1 MPLIIVLII
10 ILGASIGIIAY
21 FLIKSII
28 TPKKMETLFK
38 NLEQGKAG
46 PVTRMAKQILAKQPK
61 NVDAHYLLGMAY
73 LQQNKPELALM
84 ELKTVNQIGIFD
96 GYTDEKE
103 FRRQIAS
110 LFEHFNQPEEALKEY
125 LLLIKL
131 EPNTAHYY
139 YKAGTLFEARDK
151 AEKAKNYYR
160 RTIKLDPRHSD
171 AHFRLGYI
179 LYRGKNSVEAKQ
191 EFENAI
197 QEDPS
202 NYKSYYYLGRLQKD
216 EHNYTAALTSLERAQ
231 RDQDLKVK
239 ALIERGSCY
248 MKMQQYEKAI
258 TELQRAV
265 KLSSSDQSQE
275 ALYAHY
281 FLSLA
286 YEKERRFDEAIGE
299 WELIYKKKPGFK
311 DVAEKLSQYQELRTD
326 DHIKDFLTAGPSEFH
341 AICKEVATSQLG
353 LQIRDI
359 NDIKNGCQILAV
371 ESNSRW
377 RNARKMPKLLWF
389 LRIPENVDESTIRAM
404 HEELRKSNISRGVI
418 ISSSSFSRKA
428 IDYAE
433 SRPIELMGTDQ
444 LQEFLRSIN
453 FSELTTG

>member
-1 MPLIIVLII
+1 MPLIIILII

-38 NLEQGKAG
+38 QLDQGKG
-46 PVTRMAKQILAKQPK
+46 NNVIRMTKQLLAKQPK

-84 ELKTVNQIGIFD
+84 ELKTVNQIGIFE
-96 GYTDEKE
+96 GYTKE
-103 FRRQIAS
+103 QTFREQIAS
-110 LFEHFNQPEEALKEY
+110 LFERFNQPEEALKEY

-131 EPNTAHYY
+131 APNNSDYY
-139 YKAGTLFEARDK
+139 HRAGILFEARDK
-151 AEKAKNYYR
+151 ADKAKNYFR
-160 RTIKLDPRHSD
+160 RAIKLDPNHSD

-179 LYRGKNSVEAKQ
+179 LYRSKNNLEAKR

-197 QEDPS
+197 STDPS
-202 NYKSYYYLGRLQKD
+202 NYKSYYYLGKLQKE

-231 RDQDLKVK
+231 RDQDLKVRS
-239 ALIERGSCY
+239 LIERGSCY
-248 MKMQQYEKAI
+248 MKMKQYEKAI
-258 TELQRAV
+258 TELQRAI

-275 ALYAHY
+275 SLYARY

-286 YEKERRFDEAIGE
+286 LEQERRFDEAIEE

-326 DHIKDFLTAGPSEFH
+326 DHIKDYLTAGPSEFH
-341 AICKEVATSQLG
+341 GICKELTTQQLS

-359 NDIKNGCQILAV
+359 NDIKNGCQVLAV

-377 RNARKMPKLLWF
+377 RNARKMPKLVWF
-389 LRIPENVDESTIRAM
+389 LRTPENVDEPTIRSM
-404 HEELRKSNISRGVI
+404 HEELRKSNIGRGVI
-418 ISSSSFSRKA
+418 VSSSNFTRKA

-444 LQEFLRSIN
+444 LQQMLRSID
-453 FSELTTG
+453 FSELAMS